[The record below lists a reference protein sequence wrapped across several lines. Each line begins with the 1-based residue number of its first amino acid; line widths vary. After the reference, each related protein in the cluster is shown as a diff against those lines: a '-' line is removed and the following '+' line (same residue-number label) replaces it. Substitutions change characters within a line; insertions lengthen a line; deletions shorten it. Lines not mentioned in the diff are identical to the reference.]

1 MKRLIVALL
10 ACLSVLSCSSSHV
23 LIGTV
28 RPEIDP
34 SQVKI
39 YSHPPANFEEVAILT
54 ATSRSSWAVTEQGR
68 TNVVIEGLKE
78 EAASLGANGVI
89 LQGLQSEKG
98 DTVAISSGQAYGNTY
113 GNSASAYGTGT
124 TVYAS
129 GRYKTGQAVAIY
141 VHDAGTSPENTQIVE
156 TKSKSQLVQECI
168 DACVKATSKSPD
180 VCFDG
185 CTD

>member
-1 MKRLIVALL
+1 MKQLIVALL
-10 ACLSVLSCSSSHV
+10 ACLSILSCTSSHV
-23 LIGTV
+23 LTGTV

-54 ATSRSSWAVTEQGR
+54 ASSRSSWAVTEQGR

-89 LQGLQSEKG
+89 LQGLQTNRG

-113 GNSASAYGTGT
+113 GSSTNTYGTGT

-129 GRYKTGQAVAIY
+129 GTYKTGQAIAIY
-141 VHDAGTSPENTQIVE
+141 VQDVGISSKNTQSIE
-156 TKSKSQLVQECI
+156 TKSKSELVQECI
-168 DACVKATSKSPD
+168 DACVKASSKSPE